1 VQQARATNKQ
11 TLSSM
16 RALPQPT
23 LSRSLLHLALSL
35 HGHRQLIFHAASAQD
50 CSGAWQRRQVAFSC
64 QHYMLRPEGGV
75 VSLMQEH
82 VLSQQCGGPRAPFA
96 YIRIHAPCTVALLA
110 ADAATRR

>member
-1 VQQARATNKQ
+1 
-11 TLSSM
+11 M

-23 LSRSLLHLALSL
+23 LPPRSLLHLALSL

-64 QHYMLRPEGGV
+64 QQYMLGTEGGG

-82 VLSQQCGGPRAPFA
+82 VLTQRCGGLRAAPRCSPLT
-96 YIRIHAPCTVALLA
+96 P
-110 ADAATRR
+110 